1 MFKIVLL
8 STLSLLLLT
17 GCFGSGSK
25 EQKWTSFIYP
35 DKSNQK
41 RSMKFAEF
49 NSLQECKDA
58 SINRLKNLDLSQRGF
73 FKCGL
78 NCKYHDGMKTEICEK
93 MLEN

>member
-1 MFKIVLL
+1 MFKIALL
-8 STLSLLLLT
+8 STLSLLLLS

-25 EQKWTSFIYP
+25 EEKWTSFIYP

-49 NSLQECKDA
+49 NSLKECKDA
-58 SINRLKNLDLSQRGF
+58 SINRLKSLGFEQRGY

-78 NCKYHDGMKTEICEK
+78 NCEYHEGMKTEICER
-93 MLEN
+93 METN